1 MQLAFIIPY
10 RDRAKHLNQFL
21 PHHRKLFPNA
31 QFYVI
36 EQEAGKPFNRGK
48 LLNIGFLEAKEAD
61 YFAFQDV
68 DMLALQA
75 DYSPPASIRQLAGSN
90 IQKVN
95 YFGGV
100 TLFSKEAFLK
110 ADGYSN
116 EFFCRAE
123 DNQMFKNV
131 TEKGIAIENKFGK
144 FAVLPHKRNG
154 PEFDPVLWE
163 RAQQPRVNDG
173 LSFCTYKVLQVKA
186 LINGKKITVS
196 I

>member
-10 RDRAKHLNQFL
+10 RDRISHLNRFL

-31 QFYVI
+31 EFYVI
-36 EQEAGKPFNRGK
+36 EQEPGRPFNRGK
-48 LLNIGFLEAKEAD
+48 LLNVGFLEAQHCD

-68 DMLALQA
+68 DMLCMKA
-75 DYSPPASIRQLAGSN
+75 DYSPPASIRQLASSN
-90 IQKVN
+90 IQRVN

-100 TLFSKEAFLK
+100 TLFTKEAFLK

-116 EFFCRAE
+116 EFFSRAE
-123 DNQMFKNV
+123 DNEAFKNV
-131 TEKGIAIENKFGK
+131 TEKGIAIEYKPGI
-144 FAVLPHKRNG
+144 FATLPHKRTSL
-154 PEFDPVLWE
+154 EFDPVLWE
-163 RAQQPRVNDG
+163 RAQQPRINDG
-173 LSFCTYKVLQVKA
+173 LAYTDYKVKEVKS